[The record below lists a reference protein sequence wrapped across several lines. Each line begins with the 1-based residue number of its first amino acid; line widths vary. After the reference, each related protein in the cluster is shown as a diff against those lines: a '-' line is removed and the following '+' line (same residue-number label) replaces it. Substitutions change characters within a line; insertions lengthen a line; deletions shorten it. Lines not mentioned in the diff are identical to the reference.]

1 MWWKY
6 SQVFAM
12 VQSESVLWMGIHEI
26 VYGLILNV
34 NVFNSI
40 VSSLHVNKRSKKWQR
55 MKTKAI
61 VL

>member
-1 MWWKY
+1 
-6 SQVFAM
+6 M

-40 VSSLHVNKRSKKWQR
+40 VSSLHVNKRSKK
-55 MKTKAI
+55 
-61 VL
+61 

>member
-40 VSSLHVNKRSKKWQR
+40 VSSLHVNKSKKWQR